1 MGTKLE
7 NVTKE
12 QIVDVL
18 KRACILADIDAP
30 TDINLLV
37 EYMHEKFRVTLE
49 EVRES
54 IDYWITAESRIVK
67 PRKLN
72 IKFLGDVLNLYR
84 TYKRQNA
91 KERHTSYKQYQPT
104 PEEIEAINV
113 KSYKHAWYDYYR
125 SIANTDTKFMIKQL
139 EVMHDWLCEKVNLR
153 FTEEQI
159 EQEIDW
165 LKVYHKRY
173 WENLH
178 KDETNPFKRITQKY
192 NEPQD
197 LRKAAIVSIH
207 FRLRI
212 GKGEKPSNY
221 EGDAAVS

>member
-7 NVTKE
+7 AVTKE

-18 KRACILADIDAP
+18 KKACILADIDAP
-30 TDINLLV
+30 TDINMLV
-37 EYMHEKFRVTLE
+37 DYMHDKFRVTLE

-67 PRKLN
+67 PRRLN

-84 TYKRQNA
+84 THKRQNGREVH
-91 KERHTSYKQYQPT
+91 KSHKPYVPT
-104 PEEIEAINV
+104 PEEEEASWR
-113 KSYKHAWYDYYR
+113 KSYSYAWKDYYR
-125 SIANTDTKFMIKQL
+125 SIANTETKIMIKQL
-139 EVMHDWLCEKVNLR
+139 EILHDWMCEKVNLR
-153 FTEEQI
+153 YTDEQI
-159 EQEIDW
+159 EQEIEW
-165 LKVYHKRY
+165 LKGYHKRY

-192 NEPQD
+192 NEPKD

-212 GKGEKPSNY
+212 GKGEKPSGY
-221 EGDAAVS
+221 EGNETIS